1 MEEKKYTVVE
11 VLEMTANI
19 LKGISIPVELSVTV
33 GVPIAQSIGN
43 IRKCAEVLAASAG
56 NETKKDGANDGT
68 ESD

>member
-19 LKGISIPVELSVTV
+19 LKGINIPVELSVTV

-43 IRKCAEVLAASAG
+43 IVKCAEVLAASAE
-56 NETKKDGANDGT
+56 ETKKDGAKDGT
-68 ESD
+68 D